1 MGYLSSRL
9 LLLTSFQGD
18 PALLDPLRAQD
29 FVANYILG
37 YVSFL
42 LLVGY
47 KPLKTTQWV
56 MLEEMDY
63 LDWEK
68 RLQ

>member
-9 LLLTSFQGD
+9 LLFTPFQGD
-18 PALLDPLRAQD
+18 LALLDPLRAQD
-29 FVANYILG
+29 FVTNYILG

-47 KPLKTTQWV
+47 KPWKTTQWV
-56 MLEEMDY
+56 KLGEMDY

-68 RLQ
+68 GLQ